1 MAQFHF
7 SLQSVLNHRTQIEQD
22 KQRALAGLQSQMQKQ
37 KVALADLNNSVQSD
51 MNDLRQNRL
60 TGKLEVSYLTG
71 HRRYMLVL
79 QRRATEMVQR
89 MTLLQRQI
97 DAAHAE
103 LVEAAKQRK
112 ILEKLRDRQKSRWIA
127 DHTRRELAELD
138 DMTMRRAAWEQL
150 VPQSGSTEPGIAQQ
164 LSDYRTPLNSADNH
178 MERSS

>member
-22 KQRALAGLQSQMQKQ
+22 KQRALAHLQAQMQQQ
-37 KVALADLNNSVQSD
+37 KTALADLNNSAESD
-51 MNDLRQNRL
+51 LADLRQNRL
-60 TGKLEVSYLTG
+60 TGRLEVSYLTG
-71 HRRYMLVL
+71 HRRYMMVV

-112 ILEKLRDRQKSRWIA
+112 ILEKLRDRQKSRWLA
-127 DHTRRELAELD
+127 DQTRRELAELD
-138 DMTMRRAAWEQL
+138 DLTMRRAAWDIFL
-150 VPQSGSTEPGIAQQ
+150 VDCEPQASNP
-164 LSDYRTPLNSADNH
+164 DYRTPLDSADNH
-178 MERSS
+178 RERLP